1 MTPQLLVQLNDTTDA
16 GSPVPYYLA
25 TEGFSGLSDNTFKAG
40 YIYNVNFSFKW
51 NDPLTPEKCV
61 TVNVTV
67 ETWTV
72 EAITPEF

>member
-1 MTPQLLVQLNDTTDA
+1 MPILLVFIGAVTDEKT
-16 GSPVPYYLA
+16 LA

-67 ETWTV
+67 EPWTV

>member
-1 MTPQLLVQLNDTTDA
+1 MELIEPT
-16 GSPVPYYLA
+16 
-25 TEGFSGLSDNTFKAG
+25 
-40 YIYNVNFSFKW
+40 YNVNFSFKW

-67 ETWTV
+67 EPWTV